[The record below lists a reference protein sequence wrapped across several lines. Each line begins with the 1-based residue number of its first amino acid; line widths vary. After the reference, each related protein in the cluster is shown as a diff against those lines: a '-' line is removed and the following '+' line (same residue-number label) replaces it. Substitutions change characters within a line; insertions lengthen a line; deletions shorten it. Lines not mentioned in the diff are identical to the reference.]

1 MFLAVSP
8 LASLGGR
15 PLPTFLTR
23 KHESRS
29 SRQPAPSAS
38 VWSLD
43 RGWSL
48 SRGGLGPTQPGGGG
62 GTPGRPGAQVRWET
76 VSYPDRPCPQGNR
89 GTCAPRWQAG
99 PGWQERRRPWDRT
112 EPSGREEG
120 HRCSP
125 RGTWTLVPLGGVT
138 GTAVPCQ
145 PQCPTST
152 PPTRTASAPPPR
164 AETASVLVPL
174 WMRPC
179 VPSAPC
185 LLPAVHAPGSQKRAP
200 DPTQEVVWPLTRSQ
214 QGGAPSPWPCSP

>member
-1 MFLAVSP
+1 MVSLPPFFPPSFRNSAGDLRCLPCADHRDLIGLHDPTGPPRGIYLGTVCMFLAVFP

-15 PLPTFLTR
+15 PLHMFPAR
-23 KHESRS
+23 KHESRR
-29 SRQPAPSAS
+29 SRRPAPSAS

-120 HRCSP
+120 RRCSP
-125 RGTWTLVPLGGVT
+125 RGTWTRVP
-138 GTAVPCQ
+138 
-145 PQCPTST
+145 
-152 PPTRTASAPPPR
+152 
-164 AETASVLVPL
+164 
-174 WMRPC
+174 
-179 VPSAPC
+179 
-185 LLPAVHAPGSQKRAP
+185 
-200 DPTQEVVWPLTRSQ
+200 
-214 QGGAPSPWPCSP
+214 